1 MNASPA
7 RARPALAL
15 SLAAALSLAGIDARA
30 QPSKRACAAAYER
43 AQGLRR
49 DGKLIAAREAL
60 IACSQ
65 PTCPAAAVADCGPW
79 LAEVEKSLP
88 SVVIAARD
96 AGGRERLDVRVLVD
110 GRLLAAALDGKA
122 LPVDPGPHTFRY
134 EPAGGPAV
142 EERVLIREGEKNR
155 AITVILGAP
164 PGGAPP
170 SPRPIV
176 APAAPGAPRSAAPS
190 APPPGAPP
198 PAAPRPDAPP
208 SAPPSAPPPSA
219 PPPSAPSAP
228 PPSAPPPSAPS
239 APPLAAP
246 SAPPLA
252 APSAPPLA
260 APATPPPAAPAA
272 PSAPPAVP
280 PLAWVA
286 GGVGV
291 AGLGVFAVVG
301 ALSLDAEAELRATC
315 APRCLGD
322 DVRAIRVQHAVA
334 DVGLGVGV
342 VALGAAAWL
351 YLTRPAAATP
361 PPARASA
368 LRPALRPLVAGASAG
383 VEGTF

>member
-15 SLAAALSLAGIDARA
+15 FLAAALSLVGADARA

-155 AITVILGAP
+155 AITVFLGAP
-164 PGGAPP
+164 PAGGPS
-170 SPRPIV
+170 SPRPLA
-176 APAAPGAPRSAAPS
+176 APAASASPSRAPHA
-190 APPPGAPP
+190 P
-198 PAAPRPDAPP
+198 PAAPA
-208 SAPPSAPPPSA
+208 
-219 PPPSAPSAP
+219 
-228 PPSAPPPSAPS
+228 
-239 APPLAAP
+239 LAAP
-246 SAPPLA
+246 A
-252 APSAPPLA
+252 APPLA
-260 APATPPPAAPAA
+260 APAAPALAAPAA
-272 PSAPPAVP
+272 PPLAAPPLAAPPLAAPPLAAPPLAAPRLAAPAAPPLTAPAEPPAVP
-280 PLAWVA
+280 PLAWAA

-315 APRCLGD
+315 APRCPGD

-368 LRPALRPLVAGASAG
+368 LRPALRPLAAGASAG
-383 VEGTF
+383 VEGAF

>member
-1 MNASPA
+1 MNASSPA

-15 SLAAALSLAGIDARA
+15 SLAAALSLAGAGARA

-155 AITVILGAP
+155 AITVMLGEPPTGAP
-164 PGGAPP
+164 SSPHPLAAPGAPP
-170 SPRPIV
+170 SATPGAPRS
-176 APAAPGAPRSAAPS
+176 AAPGAPRSAAPGAPRS
-190 APPPGAPP
+190 AAPGAPPSAAPGASRSAAPSAPP
-198 PAAPRPDAPP
+198 PAAPGT
-208 SAPPSAPPPSA
+208 
-219 PPPSAPSAP
+219 
-228 PPSAPPPSAPS
+228 
-239 APPLAAP
+239 PPLVAP
-246 SAPPLA
+246 RH
-252 APSAPPLA
+252 A
-260 APATPPPAAPAA
+260 APAEPPAPPAPPAE
-272 PSAPPAVP
+272 PAVP
-280 PLAWVA
+280 PLAWAA

-315 APRCLGD
+315 APRCPGD

-334 DVGLGVGV
+334 DIGLGVGV

-383 VEGTF
+383 VEGSF

>member
-1 MNASPA
+1 MNASPD

-15 SLAAALSLAGIDARA
+15 FLAAALSLAGADARA

-164 PGGAPP
+164 PAGGL
-170 SPRPIV
+170 S
-176 APAAPGAPRSAAPS
+176 SA
-190 APPPGAPP
+190 
-198 PAAPRPDAPP
+198 R
-208 SAPPSAPPPSA
+208 
-219 PPPSAPSAP
+219 
-228 PPSAPPPSAPS
+228 
-239 APPLAAP
+239 PLAAP
-246 SAPPLA
+246 AASASPPHAPPA
-252 APSAPPLA
+252 APPLA
-260 APATPPPAAPAA
+260 APAAPPPTAPAA
-272 PSAPPAVP
+272 PPPTAPAAPPPTAPAAPPPTAPAAPPPTAPAAPPLAAPPRAAPPRAAPAERPAPPAVP
-280 PLAWVA
+280 PLAWAA

-315 APRCLGD
+315 APRCPGD

-334 DVGLGVGV
+334 DIGLGVGV

-351 YLTRPAAATP
+351 YLTRPAAATQ

-368 LRPALRPLVAGASAG
+368 LRPALRPVAAGAAAG
-383 VEGTF
+383 VEGAF

>member
-7 RARPALAL
+7 RARSALAL

-96 AGGRERLDVRVLVD
+96 AGGRERLDVRVFVD

-170 SPRPIV
+170 SPRPIA

-198 PAAPRPDAPP
+198 PAAPPPDAPP
-208 SAPPSAPPPSA
+208 SAPPAAPAAPPPA
-219 PPPSAPSAP
+219 TPP
-228 PPSAPPPSAPS
+228 PS

-246 SAPPLA
+246 SAPQPS
-252 APSAPPLA
+252 APSAPT
-260 APATPPPAAPAA
+260 APTAPT
-272 PSAPPAVP
+272 AVP

-315 APRCLGD
+315 APRCPGD

>member
-15 SLAAALSLAGIDARA
+15 LLAAALSLAGASARA

-88 SVVIAARD
+88 SVVIAARE

-164 PGGAPP
+164 PAGGPS

-176 APAAPGAPRSAAPS
+176 APAAPGAPPSNAPS
-190 APPPGAPP
+190 APSPSVPSAPP
-198 PAAPRPDAPP
+198 PAAPPLAA
-208 SAPPSAPPPSA
+208 SSAPPPST
-219 PPPSAPSAP
+219 PPPSAPSAS
-228 PPSAPPPSAPS
+228 SAPRPA
-239 APPLAAP
+239 APPR
-246 SAPPLA
+246 
-252 APSAPPLA
+252 
-260 APATPPPAAPAA
+260 AAPAA
-272 PSAPPAVP
+272 PPAGPAVP
-280 PLAWVA
+280 PLAWAA

-315 APRCLGD
+315 APRCPRD

-351 YLTRPAAATP
+351 YLTRPAAATS

-383 VEGTF
+383 VEGAF

>member
-1 MNASPA
+1 MNASPV

-15 SLAAALSLAGIDARA
+15 CLTVALSLAGIDARA

-88 SVVIAARD
+88 SVVIAARE

-110 GRLLAAALDGKA
+110 GRLLAATLDGKA

-164 PGGAPP
+164 PAGGPP
-170 SPRPIV
+170 SPRPLA
-176 APAAPGAPRSAAPS
+176 APAAPPSAAPAAPPSS

-198 PAAPRPDAPP
+198 PG
-208 SAPPSAPPPSA
+208 
-219 PPPSAPSAP
+219 APSAP
-228 PPSAPPPSAPS
+228 APS
-239 APPLAAP
+239 A
-246 SAPPLA
+246 
-252 APSAPPLA
+252 
-260 APATPPPAAPAA
+260 PPPAAPAA
-272 PSAPPAVP
+272 PPPAASSPPPLTAPPRAAPAAPPAVP

-315 APRCLGD
+315 APRCPGD

-334 DVGLGVGV
+334 DIGLGVGV

-368 LRPALRPLVAGASAG
+368 LRPALRPLVAGAAAG
-383 VEGTF
+383 VEGIF

>member
-15 SLAAALSLAGIDARA
+15 CLATALSLAGIDARA

-88 SVVIAARD
+88 SVVIAARE

-155 AITVILGAP
+155 AITVVLGAP
-164 PGGAPP
+164 PAGAPP
-170 SPRPIV
+170 SPRP
-176 APAAPGAPRSAAPS
+176 PAAAGAS
-190 APPPGAPP
+190 P
-198 PAAPRPDAPP
+198 PAV
-208 SAPPSAPPPSA
+208 PSAPPPSA
-219 PPPSAPSAP
+219 SPPAAPPPAAPSAP
-228 PPSAPPPSAPS
+228 PPSAPLP
-239 APPLAAP
+239 AAP
-246 SAPPLA
+246 SAPPPAAHPRA
-252 APSAPPLA
+252 APPRA
-260 APATPPPAAPAA
+260 AAA
-272 PSAPPAVP
+272 APPAVP
-280 PLAWVA
+280 PLAWAA
-286 GGVGV
+286 GGVGI

-315 APRCLGD
+315 APRCPGD

-334 DVGLGVGV
+334 DIGLGVGV

-383 VEGTF
+383 VEGAF

>member
-15 SLAAALSLAGIDARA
+15 CLAAALSLAGIDARA

-88 SVVIAARD
+88 SVVIAARE

-155 AITVILGAP
+155 AITVVLGAP
-164 PGGAPP
+164 PAGAPP
-170 SPRPIV
+170 SPRP
-176 APAAPGAPRSAAPS
+176 PAAPGASPSAASS
-190 APPPGAPP
+190 APPPA
-198 PAAPRPDAPP
+198 
-208 SAPPSAPPPSA
+208 APPPSA
-219 PPPSAPSAP
+219 PPPAASGASPSAAPSAPSPRPPAAPAAPPSAAPSAP
-228 PPSAPPPSAPS
+228 PPSAPPRF
-239 APPLAAP
+239 AA
-246 SAPPLA
+246 A
-252 APSAPPLA
+252 
-260 APATPPPAAPAA
+260 
-272 PSAPPAVP
+272 APPAVP
-280 PLAWVA
+280 PLAWTA

-291 AGLGVFAVVG
+291 VGLGVFAVVG
-301 ALSLDAEAELRATC
+301 ALSLDAEADLRATC
-315 APRCLGD
+315 APRCPGD

-368 LRPALRPLVAGASAG
+368 LRPAIRPLVAGASAG
-383 VEGTF
+383 VEGAF

>member
-15 SLAAALSLAGIDARA
+15 CLAAALSLAGIDARA

-110 GRLLAAALDGKA
+110 GRLLAATLDGKA

-155 AITVILGAP
+155 AITVILGSP
-164 PGGAPP
+164 PAGAPP

-176 APAAPGAPRSAAPS
+176 APAAPGVPPSAART

-198 PAAPRPDAPP
+198 PSAPPPAATPPP
-208 SAPPSAPPPSA
+208 SAPPSAASSAPPLAASSAPPSA
-219 PPPSAPSAP
+219 AS
-228 PPSAPPPSAPS
+228 S

-246 SAPPLA
+246 PLAAPPLA
-252 APSAPPLA
+252 APPLAPPVA
-260 APATPPPAAPAA
+260 PPAER
-272 PSAPPAVP
+272 AVP
-280 PLAWVA
+280 PLAWAA

-315 APRCLGD
+315 APRCRGD

-334 DVGLGVGV
+334 DIGLGVGV

-351 YLTRPAAATP
+351 YLTRPAAAP
-361 PPARASA
+361 SPARASA

-383 VEGTF
+383 VEGAF

>member
-1 MNASPA
+1 MNASPDRA
-7 RARPALAL
+7 RAALAL
-15 SLAAALSLAGIDARA
+15 FLAAALSLAGADARA

-164 PGGAPP
+164 TAGGPSSARPLAAPAASAAPP
-170 SPRPIV
+170 HAPPAAPLPT
-176 APAAPGAPRSAAPS
+176 APAAPLPTA
-190 APPPGAPP
+190 
-198 PAAPRPDAPP
+198 PAAPLPTAP
-208 SAPPSAPPPSA
+208 A
-219 PPPSAPSAP
+219 
-228 PPSAPPPSAPS
+228 

-246 SAPPLA
+246 PLA
-252 APSAPPLA
+252 APPRA
-260 APATPPPAAPAA
+260 APAERPAPAA
-272 PSAPPAVP
+272 IP
-280 PLAWVA
+280 PLAWAA

-291 AGLGVFAVVG
+291 AGIGVFAVVG

-315 APRCLGD
+315 APRCPGD

-334 DVGLGVGV
+334 DIGLGVGV

-368 LRPALRPLVAGASAG
+368 LRPALRPLAAGASAG
-383 VEGTF
+383 VEGAF